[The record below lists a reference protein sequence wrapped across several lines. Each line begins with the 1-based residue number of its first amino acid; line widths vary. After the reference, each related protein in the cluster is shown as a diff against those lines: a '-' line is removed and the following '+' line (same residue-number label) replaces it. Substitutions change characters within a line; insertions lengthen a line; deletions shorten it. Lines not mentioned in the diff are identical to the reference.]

1 MDRCPSRAPGD
12 HRAPRVVGDDR
23 RRPALAEHPPGGDE
37 RTVDVGVVDVEM
49 GHGAH
54 VVGSEL
60 AHDHVVLRER
70 RAERPRVGHPEDH
83 DVGLHRGGVELDA
96 GQLGQPLCQAPGAR
110 VVVGEALDV
119 VFERM
124 QPGRGDDPGL
134 AHRAPEHLLPAPRLV
149 DEVRGAGEDGA
160 DGGSEPLGEVEP
172 RAVERPSPRGRV
184 DPAGDRGVEQPGAV
198 EMGAQRT
205 RTGDLEH
212 PLHLLERPDAPAAQ
226 VRRLLDAHQPRARPV
241 ASAGAGHAHRVDQ
254 SLAREHPALALG
266 DRDDRARKLGRA
278 AALGGEGMGGAPEE
292 DLVAARAHVHANG
305 DLVAHRPAGQEDR
318 GLLAQQQ
325 GDRLLEGE
333 DRRVVAQ
340 LLVADLGRGHGGAH
354 GVGRARLG
362 VGEEVHAGHCGGAY
376 AGPGGHAR
384 ILGREMAADTS
395 EGRRT
400 RLAEQRKTLPDG
412 PGVYLFRDAKGRV
425 IYVGKA
431 KSLRKRV
438 AGHFSNPVTR
448 GAYEM
453 VDSIESVEFVLV
465 ASESEAL
472 LAEQNFIKQYRP
484 KFNIRLRDDKSYP
497 FIAISMDEDFPRVY
511 FTRERHRRDRAYF
524 GPYSNAKRV
533 RGTLDLL
540 GKVFLFRSC
549 NGPEPGRRSGS
560 PCLDYY
566 IKRCE
571 APCVGYVTKERYREA
586 IDGVIAFLSGRYREI
601 ERDLEQRMKDAAANQ
616 EFEQAAL
623 ERNRLR
629 AVRSLLE
636 RQRVAN
642 EAIGTVDV
650 VAVAVDGTD
659 ANAQVFQIRD
669 GVLSDRQSFYLE
681 NAVEREA
688 GEVAEEFLL
697 QYYGDQMAIPP
708 QIIVQE
714 ETDGLAALAEALTA
728 RRGARVE
735 VRTAERGDKRRILEL
750 AERNALLALD
760 QERLKAE
767 RRRQQRVEALDGLQE
782 ALGLDALPL
791 RIECFDISNLM
802 GTHTVASMVVFEG
815 GAPKKSDYR
824 RFTVRGLEEGVPDDV
839 AAMEEILGR
848 RLAQWEL
855 QQDRSPHDPKRNE
868 SFATLPN
875 LIVID
880 GGPGQLSAGLR
891 ALQGFRDRGVAV
903 VSLAKRIEEVFVAG
917 RREPIVLPHDTPELQ
932 LLQRV
937 RDEAHRFAITH
948 HRTRRDRAMTAS
960 VLDELPG
967 IGPARKRTLLNRF
980 GSPEAVVAATRE
992 ELEAVPGLP
1001 GKTARE
1007 IWARLHRAGD

>member
-1 MDRCPSRAPGD
+1 MA
-12 HRAPRVVGDDR
+12 
-23 RRPALAEHPPGGDE
+23 
-37 RTVDVGVVDVEM
+37 
-49 GHGAH
+49 
-54 VVGSEL
+54 
-60 AHDHVVLRER
+60 
-70 RAERPRVGHPEDH
+70 
-83 DVGLHRGGVELDA
+83 
-96 GQLGQPLCQAPGAR
+96 
-110 VVVGEALDV
+110 
-119 VFERM
+119 
-124 QPGRGDDPGL
+124 
-134 AHRAPEHLLPAPRLV
+134 
-149 DEVRGAGEDGA
+149 
-160 DGGSEPLGEVEP
+160 
-172 RAVERPSPRGRV
+172 
-184 DPAGDRGVEQPGAV
+184 
-198 EMGAQRT
+198 
-205 RTGDLEH
+205 TG
-212 PLHLLERPDAPAAQ
+212 
-226 VRRLLDAHQPRARPV
+226 
-241 ASAGAGHAHRVDQ
+241 
-254 SLAREHPALALG
+254 
-266 DRDDRARKLGRA
+266 
-278 AALGGEGMGGAPEE
+278 
-292 DLVAARAHVHANG
+292 
-305 DLVAHRPAGQEDR
+305 
-318 GLLAQQQ
+318 
-325 GDRLLEGE
+325 
-333 DRRVVAQ
+333 
-340 LLVADLGRGHGGAH
+340 
-354 GVGRARLG
+354 
-362 VGEEVHAGHCGGAY
+362 
-376 AGPGGHAR
+376 
-384 ILGREMAADTS
+384 TS

-400 RLAEQRKTLPDG
+400 RLAEQRKSLPDG
-412 PGVYLFRDAKGRV
+412 PGVYLFRDAKGKV

-431 KSLRKRV
+431 KSLKKRV

-453 VDSIESVEFVLV
+453 VDAIESVEFVLV
-465 ASESEAL
+465 ASEAEAL

-484 KFNIRLRDDKSYP
+484 RFNIRLRDDKSYP
-497 FIAISMDEDFPRVY
+497 FIAISMEEEFPRVY
-511 FTRERHRRDRAYF
+511 FTRERHRRDRVYF

-549 NGPEPGRRSGS
+549 QGVEPGRRSGS

-566 IKRCE
+566 IKRCG
-571 APCVGYVTKERYREA
+571 APCVGYVTKEEYREA

-601 ERDLEQRMKDAAANQ
+601 ERDLERRMKAASIAH
-616 EFEQAAL
+616 EYEQAAL

-681 NAVEREA
+681 NAAEDQV
-688 GEVAEEFLL
+688 GEVTQGFLL

-708 QIIVQE
+708 QVIVQE
-714 ETDGLAALAEALTA
+714 GVPERDALAEALA
-728 RRGARVE
+728 QRRGARVE
-735 VRTAERGDKRRILEL
+735 VRAAERGDKRRMLEL

-791 RIECFDISNLM
+791 RVECFDISNLM

-824 RFTVRGLEEGVPDDV
+824 RFNIRGLTEGVPDDF
-839 AAMEEILGR
+839 AAMEEVLSR
-848 RLAQWEL
+848 RLAQWEI

-891 ALQGFRDRGVAV
+891 ALEGFRARGVAV
-903 VSLAKRIEEVFVAG
+903 ISLAKRIEEVFVPG
-917 RREPIVLPHDTPELQ
+917 RREPIVLAHDTPELQ

-937 RDEAHRFAITH
+937 RDEAHRFAIAH
-948 HRTRRDRAMTAS
+948 HRTRRDRAMTTS
-960 VLDELPG
+960 ILDDLPG
-967 IGPARKRTLLNRF
+967 IGPARKRTLLTQF
-980 GSPEAVVAATRE
+980 GSPEAVLSATRE
-992 ELEAVPGLP
+992 QLEAVPGLP

-1007 IWARLHRAGD
+1007 IWAHLHRTGN